1 MAFVLD
7 NLMVAVARPS
17 HALAVEGDAIEA
29 IIDSNEENYFDII
42 ITVHS
47 CYTISKY
54 LCIPSRTYMAVVPR
68 TTSLKIGKRA
78 TFEELLHSDIP
89 TYYFNF
95 TSYNGLKSHMNNH
108 KLLTDYIG
116 RVEKIRTVITKSR
129 KQLTKIL
136 IEDERKNLIELTL
149 WENTIFQ
156 HDASKTYGQIMAVT
170 STIVTEYKG
179 TLQLESTSATTITI
193 NPPIHDINVF
203 ANKFKHLQTPTIHS
217 QEKRITIEE
226 LLNITLEKHTQ
237 FTCMASI
244 TNILNYGTWYY
255 ALCSY
260 CTKKVYPEEHNLV
273 CEDHGTI
280 IEPKYMYRVN
290 ATVTDETSTTSM
302 VFFNEAMTSI
312 LNISCADMVII
323 HGHSDP
329 KIIPTPLL
337 SMRGIPMILQITLKK
352 DGTISVHK
360 AVQTIGIAKT
370 STTLEMDAPTTTMT
384 ITKSKRQVQHQK
396 GALNQ
401 KPCKK
406 KIKR

>member
-1 MAFVLD
+1 
-7 NLMVAVARPS
+7 
-17 HALAVEGDAIEA
+17 
-29 IIDSNEENYFDII
+29 
-42 ITVHS
+42 
-47 CYTISKY
+47 
-54 LCIPSRTYMAVVPR
+54 MAVVPR

-136 IEDERKNLIELTL
+136 IEDER
-149 WENTIFQ
+149 
-156 HDASKTYGQIMAVT
+156 
-170 STIVTEYKG
+170 
-179 TLQLESTSATTITI
+179 
-193 NPPIHDINVF
+193 
-203 ANKFKHLQTPTIHS
+203 FKHLQTPTIHS